1 MITVLFLTK
10 AIVSNF
16 RAFVHSLKDAGADMS
31 HVSISRSYAVL
42 VGLEAYVKTR
52 RKGKKLVQKLIHHRD
67 KILSPEEAAKR
78 EEEERDKSQS
88 AEKERRF
95 LEMQAKA
102 DEEDRE
108 SNRANVKLLEKLRIK
123 TASPGH
129 EDREVTVMGETKE
142 HEKDPDIQAPGPGPE
157 NAIAPEGTRDV

>member
-1 MITVLFLTK
+1 M
-10 AIVSNF
+10 AAVSNF

-108 SNRANVKLLEKLRIK
+108 SNRANIKLLEKLRIK
-123 TASPGH
+123 TTSPRH
-129 EDREVTVMGETKE
+129 EGETEEGVVHGETKGN
-142 HEKDPDIQAPGPGPE
+142 EKNPDIQAPGTGPE

>member
-1 MITVLFLTK
+1 
-10 AIVSNF
+10 
-16 RAFVHSLKDAGADMS
+16 MS

-67 KILSPEEAAKR
+67 KILSPEDAAKR
-78 EEEERDKSQS
+78 EEEDRDKSQS

-95 LEMQAKA
+95 LELQAKA

-108 SNRANVKLLEKLRIK
+108 SNRANIKLLEKLRIK
-123 TASPGH
+123 TTSPRH
-129 EDREVTVMGETKE
+129 EGDDREGEEKTKE
-142 HEKDPDIQAPGPGPE
+142 HEKDPDISAPGPGPE
-157 NAIAPEGTRDV
+157 NAIPPEGTRDI